1 VSLPPGATDVR
12 RVGGGDINAA
22 WHVTLADGGEA
33 FVKTRTDASPG
44 EYAAE
49 AAGLRWLAEPGA
61 LRTPR
66 VIDLGEDYLALEWIE
81 PGRLDTAGVEELGRG
96 LAATHAAGGAGF
108 GDPRYGDSG
117 VVGSGSSSLGGP
129 GEESSTDPGPGGSGA
144 AAPSQFGSL
153 RLPNEPTA
161 DWPSFYAERRLRP
174 LAAIARERGAL
185 PDAGIRAVERVCE
198 RIPELAGPPE
208 PPARLHGDLWGGNV
222 MADASGRP
230 WLIDPSAYGGH
241 REVDLAMLR
250 LFGAPSERVF
260 DAYAELAPLAT
271 GWEQR
276 VQLWQLAPLL
286 VHAVLFGGSYPAAA
300 ERIACHYAG

>member
-1 VSLPPGATDVR
+1 MRSSG
-12 RVGGGDINAA
+12 
-22 WHVTLADGGEA
+22 
-33 FVKTRTDASPG
+33 S
-44 EYAAE
+44 
-49 AAGLRWLAEPGA
+49 
-61 LRTPR
+61 
-66 VIDLGEDYLALEWIE
+66 
-81 PGRLDTAGVEELGRG
+81 G
-96 LAATHAAGGAGF
+96 LAATHAAGAAGF
-108 GDPRYGDSG
+108 GDPRLG
-117 VVGSGSSSLGGP
+117 GSGAAGSSASPLGEP
-129 GEESSTDPGPGGSGA
+129 GSADPGPGGSGT

-153 RLPNEPTA
+153 RLPNEPAA

-174 LAAIARERGAL
+174 LAAIAHERGAL
-185 PDAGIRAVERVCE
+185 PETGIRAVERVCA
-198 RIPELAGPPE
+198 RIAELAGPPE

-222 MADASGRP
+222 LADAAGHP

-260 DAYAELAPLAT
+260 AAYAELAPLAE

-300 ERIACHYAG
+300 ERIARHYAG